1 MEVSQFF
8 NRTYIESYVLILDK
22 IAPGTMKNKD
32 MEVEDFSVYKVIHN
46 AFFKEQFSIIVGLL

>member
-1 MEVSQFF
+1 MDRDVLGK
-8 NRTYIESYVLILDK
+8 NALILDK